1 MMRTSPLLV
10 VLCVSACAE
19 PSYTSLDDSA
29 NADAGAPSPD
39 ETAAEDH
46 GDQDRDDA
54 PNDEDADDP
63 SPTSTGTSGGAT
75 TGSGDDSDT
84 ESGVEPDTQEGPDT
98 DETNAGDESTN
109 DDADPDSAPS
119 DDTDSIM
126 TPPVVNGD
134 GCLSSDAIPASFA
147 RNCAGCHS
155 TSGALAGSAPNLFAF
170 DGALEQF
177 EDHVR
182 NGGTT
187 MPKFD
192 EDALSPTDVEAIFDY
207 FETEASNDPN
217 GQSCSGQPL
226 IGDVC
231 SGVNDPIAP
240 LYVQA
245 DDNEP
250 MLTEND
256 DGSLLLRAGGRVRG
270 RHEPEADFSPFH
282 AQYFENRSYTFIVE
296 DSIPAG
302 GNTVKVTWLPIA
314 DASADQVINLRYW
327 YTGDGNVFH
336 TNVGMERIEPLHWEW
351 TADHNARDERE
362 IQIGDR
368 LDFEFGVFYDPEQ
381 VEGRTS
387 YYSDTFRYVVGS
399 GKLTP
404 FDAPDDVAL
413 SGGDTT
419 IPYIFVEPEL
429 YFEQMA
435 LNIQGDDAQYFLE
448 GRRLFHTNFV
458 NGEHT
463 DAGNPALDS
472 QAGKAGPLANKT
484 SCADCHEHNGRGTP
498 PDDGGLAET
507 LVFKTYALDS
517 TSEAPL
523 QHPAYGRQLQTL
535 GSDGFDAEGQVRV
548 SSVEQV
554 FTFDD
559 GSEVA
564 LRTPSYELD
573 ANDAVLSPRL
583 PRPVIGLGLLEAVS
597 EQTLLSF
604 ADAEDCNGDGVSGR
618 PNLVPDPS
626 DGSLRI
632 GRFGWKAG
640 KVNVR
645 HQVADALQ
653 LDLGV
658 TTSLLP
664 MVDCAGANCTDGTEP
679 ELADVD
685 LDRLESYMRL
695 VAVPPRRDTSNESV
709 RRGEDTFLKVGCA
722 RCHVPTLTTGS
733 LHPLLELRDQVIH
746 PYTDLLLHDMG
757 EALSDA
763 GAGEY
768 TAAASEWRTPPLWG
782 LGLASTVNGEVH
794 LLHDGRA
801 STPLEA
807 ILWHGGEAQ
816 SAKDSFAALS
826 SAERADLLAF
836 LDTL

>member
-1 MMRTSPLLV
+1 MIGTRRFLV
-10 VLCVSACAE
+10 ALCVSACAE
-19 PSYTSLDDSA
+19 PSYTPLDDSA
-29 NADAGAPSPD
+29 SADAGASSRAKADTEDHGETDRDDGVDEGGDDEASESTSDAPTASDDDATADDDAQATSPSPD
-39 ETAAEDH
+39 SNDTADGAD
-46 GDQDRDDA
+46 
-54 PNDEDADDP
+54 PTADDTEP
-63 SPTSTGTSGGAT
+63 EPPT
-75 TGSGDDSDT
+75 SGDD
-84 ESGVEPDTQEGPDT
+84 
-98 DETNAGDESTN
+98 
-109 DDADPDSAPS
+109 DSN
-119 DDTDSIM
+119 M

-134 GCLSSDAIPASFA
+134 GCLSSDVIPASFA

-155 TSGALAGSAPNLFAF
+155 TSGAQAGSAPNLFAF
-170 DGALEQF
+170 EGALEQF
-177 EDHVR
+177 EEHVR

-187 MPKFD
+187 MPKFA
-192 EDALSPTDVEAIFDY
+192 EDALSAADVEAIFDY
-207 FETEASNDPN
+207 FEAETTGDPDATR
-217 GQSCSGQPL
+217 CSGQPL
-226 IGDVC
+226 IGDSC
-231 SGVNDPIAP
+231 SGVNDPIVP
-240 LYVQA
+240 LYAQA
-245 DDNEP
+245 ADKGP
-250 MLTEND
+250 MLTENG

-270 RHEPEADFSPFH
+270 RHEHEGDFSPFH
-282 AQYFENRSYTFIVE
+282 TQYFENRSYTFIVE

-336 TNVGMERIEPLHWEW
+336 TNVGMDRIEPLHWEW

-404 FDAPDDVAL
+404 FDAADEVAL

-463 DAGNPALDS
+463 DAGNPAFET
-472 QAGKAGPLANKT
+472 QANKAGPLANKT
-484 SCADCHEHNGRGTP
+484 SCADCHEHNGRGSP
-498 PDDGGLAET
+498 PDDGAAAES

-535 GSDGFDAEGQVRV
+535 GNDGFDAEGQVRV
-548 SSVEQV
+548 TSQGQS

-559 GSEVA
+559 GTEVA
-564 LRTPSYELD
+564 LRAPSYELD
-573 ANDAVLSPRL
+573 ADDALLSPRL

-664 MVDCAGANCTDGTEP
+664 VVDCGGANCAESAP
-679 ELADVD
+679 ELGDED

-709 RRGEDTFLKVGCA
+709 RSGEDMFLKVGCA

-768 TAAASEWRTPPLWG
+768 TADAGEWRTPPLWG

-816 SAKDSFAALS
+816 SAKDAFAALS
-826 SAERADLLAF
+826 SAQRADLLAF